1 MTRLWAVGTSFLLY
15 LAASHATAQT
25 PVKSDSI
32 VSQHVSAHGVDF
44 TTEHGM
50 LHVSVLTDAMVHV
63 EFEQGA
69 HPGHPQ
75 PWIVRTEWPPVP
87 FTVTVD
93 ANKNAVI
100 ATKKLRITALSDSAA
115 LVFADE
121 AGNVLLRESPSP
133 RPRELTPATVDGEKT
148 FRADAYFDLTHDE
161 SLYGMGQRQSGLLN
175 LRGTDLLL
183 MQDNTN
189 ITVPLLL
196 SSQGYGLLWNYA
208 SLGRMENHFQPKL
221 ALRADVA
228 DGVDYFFIYGP
239 KFDEIIAAY
248 RWLTGESPMLPRFA
262 YGFWQSRFQY
272 NTQQDLL
279 DVAKKYRDLKIPIDV
294 LVLDANWMTRMGANE
309 FTKNFP
315 DSAAMF
321 AQLHE
326 MHVHPV
332 LSEWPLFTPPSA
344 NFDAML
350 AKGYFVSG
358 GRTQVTMYDRGS
370 RLFDAF
376 NADGRKTFWQQ
387 MQTSLFDKGVE
398 GWWLDSSEPLDSWGE
413 EQGPMLEGAHTA
425 LGSGS
430 RYANLYPFFETKAVY
445 EGQRA
450 TTDQQRVVILTRSAF
465 LGQQRNAAIAWSGD
479 IATTFDSLRRQ
490 IPAGL
495 NYSMSGLPYWTTDI
509 GGFVGGDPDDPGYR
523 ELYVRWIEYGTF
535 CPIFR
540 THGARKANE
549 LWSFGAQAQETVT
562 SYDRL
567 RYRLLPYIYSTAWR
581 VTSQGYTPMR
591 ALVMDFPLDTNA
603 RDITDQFMFGPAM
616 LVNPVVQAGATVRML
631 YLPAGAT
638 WFDFWTGQSQRGG
651 RTVQPNALIETIP
664 VYVRAGAILPMGPEL
679 QWTSEKPAD
688 PIELRIYPGADGDFT
703 LYEDDGTTY
712 GYEKGE
718 HATIAMRWDDSTST
732 LTISERH
739 GSFPG
744 ILEKRTFDVVLVG
757 PGNGIGG
764 AITTSPLR
772 RVTYDGNAQA
782 VQLPRR

>member
-1 MTRLWAVGTSFLLY
+1 
-15 LAASHATAQT
+15 
-25 PVKSDSI
+25 
-32 VSQHVSAHGVDF
+32 
-44 TTEHGM
+44 
-50 LHVSVLTDAMVHV
+50 
-63 EFEQGA
+63 
-69 HPGHPQ
+69 
-75 PWIVRTEWPPVP
+75 
-87 FTVTVD
+87 
-93 ANKNAVI
+93 
-100 ATKKLRITALSDSAA
+100 
-115 LVFADE
+115 
-121 AGNVLLRESPSP
+121 
-133 RPRELTPATVDGEKT
+133 
-148 FRADAYFDLTHDE
+148 
-161 SLYGMGQRQSGLLN
+161 
-175 LRGTDLLL
+175 
-183 MQDNTN
+183 
-189 ITVPLLL
+189 
-196 SSQGYGLLWNYA
+196 
-208 SLGRMENHFQPKL
+208 
-221 ALRADVA
+221 
-228 DGVDYFFIYGP
+228 
-239 KFDEIIAAY
+239 
-248 RWLTGESPMLPRFA
+248 
-262 YGFWQSRFQY
+262 
-272 NTQQDLL
+272 
-279 DVAKKYRDLKIPIDV
+279 
-294 LVLDANWMTRMGANE
+294 
-309 FTKNFP
+309 
-315 DSAAMF
+315 
-321 AQLHE
+321 
-326 MHVHPV
+326 
-332 LSEWPLFTPPSA
+332 
-344 NFDAML
+344 
-350 AKGYFVSG
+350 
-358 GRTQVTMYDRGS
+358 MYDRGS